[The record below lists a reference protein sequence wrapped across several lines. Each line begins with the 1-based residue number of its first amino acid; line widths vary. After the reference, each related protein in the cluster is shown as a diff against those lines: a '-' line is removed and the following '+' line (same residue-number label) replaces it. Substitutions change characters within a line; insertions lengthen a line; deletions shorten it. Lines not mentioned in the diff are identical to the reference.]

1 LDPTFPAR
9 FDPCTPVMRITPAI
23 MTASSTSSLSVSS
36 SSPSVSAS
44 SSTDVL
50 STTSAV
56 SLSIQT
62 PNQLHST
69 SLKTSLA
76 QTLSRLL
83 PVNCTLTRFDYLRNQ
98 AKQMKKK
105 NMTLPHPF
113 QTELNHIS
121 AEVKQA
127 LIHKYE
133 EMHSHTQRWKDTF
146 IKQSGQIPTRSE
158 CPPEVSN
165 TVHNINLVQKLLLH
179 EWNITVQPPPI
190 S

>member
-1 LDPTFPAR
+1 
-9 FDPCTPVMRITPAI
+9 MRITPAN

-62 PNQLHST
+62 PNRLHST

-76 QTLSRLL
+76 QTLSKLL
-83 PVNCTLTRFDYLRNQ
+83 PVNCILTRFDYLRNQ

-105 NMTLPHPF
+105 NMTLPPPL

-121 AEVKQA
+121 AEVKQV

-165 TVHNINLVQKLLLH
+165 IVHNFNLVQKLLLH

-190 S
+190 L

>member
-1 LDPTFPAR
+1 
-9 FDPCTPVMRITPAI
+9 
-23 MTASSTSSLSVSS
+23 
-36 SSPSVSAS
+36 
-44 SSTDVL
+44 
-50 STTSAV
+50 
-56 SLSIQT
+56 
-62 PNQLHST
+62 
-69 SLKTSLA
+69 
-76 QTLSRLL
+76 
-83 PVNCTLTRFDYLRNQ
+83 
-98 AKQMKKK
+98 MKKK
-105 NMTLPHPF
+105 NMTLLDPF

>member
-1 LDPTFPAR
+1 MYSWIRSTATQHQAHLERSPASLDPTTPVRLEPTFPAR

-50 STTSAV
+50 PTTSAV
-56 SLSIQT
+56 SFSIQT
-62 PNQLHST
+62 PNRLHST

-98 AKQMKKK
+98 AKQMKK
-105 NMTLPHPF
+105 NMTLLHPF
-113 QTELNHIS
+113 QTKLNHIS
-121 AEVKQA
+121 AEVGA
-127 LIHKYE
+127 Y
-133 EMHSHTQRWKDTF
+133 TQ
-146 IKQSGQIPTRSE
+146 I
-158 CPPEVSN
+158 
-165 TVHNINLVQKLLLH
+165 
-179 EWNITVQPPPI
+179 
-190 S
+190 